1 MNNRVE
7 SIKCSNLNFSYN
19 RDIEI
24 IKDFNLT
31 VHEGEFVGLVG
42 ESGCGKSTLAS
53 LLLNLIKPTSGSIIV
68 NDKDLSTLNK
78 KERKEFYREVQ
89 IVFQDPSSS
98 LDNLMSVKALIE
110 EPLIIHKIGN
120 KEERLEKVKKTMDL
134 VGLSSAY
141 LSSYPSELSGG
152 LKQRLS
158 IAIALVLDP
167 KILILDE
174 CVSALDVS
182 IQAQILNLLLD
193 LQKNLHL
200 TYLFITHDLNV
211 VSYISDTIIVMKNG
225 KIVEEGK
232 CEEIF
237 KNPKHPYTK
246 LLLNSAITNV

>member
-1 MNNRVE
+1 MSSAE
-7 SIKCSNLNFSYN
+7 LIKCSSLNFSYIKN
-19 RDIEI
+19 SLI
-24 IKDFNLT
+24 IKDLNLS

-42 ESGCGKSTLAS
+42 ESGCGKSTLAA
-53 LLLNLIKPTSGSIIV
+53 LLLNLIKPTSGSITV
-68 NDKDLSTLNK
+68 NNKDLSKLNK
-78 KERKEFYREVQ
+78 KEKKDFYRQVQ

-98 LDNLMSVKALIE
+98 LDDLMSVGTLIE
-110 EPLIIHKIGN
+110 EPLKIHKIGN
-120 KEERLEKVKKTMDL
+120 KVTRIEKVKSTMKL

-141 LSSYPSELSGG
+141 ISSYPNELSGG

-158 IAIALVLDP
+158 IAIALVLEP

-193 LQKNLHL
+193 LQKRLKL

-225 KIVEEGK
+225 EIVEEGK
-232 CEEIF
+232 CEDVF
-237 KNPKHPYTK
+237 QHPQQPYTK
-246 LLLNSAITNV
+246 ELLSSGITNV